1 MRHDSVYAGLTSQ
14 SLMREYVR
22 VINSEAGGACRL
34 RAIWMIVCTELDRG
48 DAGWLMEKVQ
58 RAGRG

>member
-1 MRHDSVYAGLTSQ
+1 MRHDRGYAGLTSQ

-34 RAIWMIVCTELDRG
+34 RAIWMIVCTELDG
-48 DAGWLMEKVQ
+48 GVGGGMQAG
-58 RAGRG
+58 